1 MDGWTAKNPVYIIY
15 ICIIYI
21 NTNTEIVSLD
31 VGVERE
37 EYFENNSVGLY

>member
-21 NTNTEIVSLD
+21 NTNTEMASWA
-31 VGVERE
+31 GGERE